1 MALAIFDLDKTLI
14 GGDSDFLWGEFMS
27 EIGVVDAD
35 TYQAKNQYFFD
46 QYALGKLDI
55 NEYLEFCLEPLSQHD
70 MPTLDAWHQRFMD
83 AKINDILLPKAQA
96 VVDEH
101 RAKGDTLLVIT
112 ATNSFVT
119 APIVERYGIENLLAT
134 NPEVKNNQFTGKV
147 LGEPCFQQGKITHL
161 KQWLE
166 QTGENIKGAYFYSDS
181 HNDLPMLELVDYPV
195 VVHGDDTLQKIAKQ
209 RDWPSLDW
217 RQSVISIQTIK
228 KPPKGGFFYR
238 QF

>member
-14 GGDSDFLWGEFMS
+14 NGDSDFLWGEFMS
-27 EIGVVDAD
+27 EIGAVDAD

-70 MPTLDAWHQRFMD
+70 MPTLNAWHQRFMQD
-83 AKINDILLPKAQA
+83 KINDILLPKAQA

-134 NPEVKNNQFTGKV
+134 NPEVKDNQFTGKV
-147 LGEPCFQQGKITHL
+147 LGEPCFQQGKIIHL

-166 QTGENIKGAYFYSDS
+166 QTGESIKGAYFYSDS
-181 HNDLPMLELVDYPV
+181 HNDLPMLELVDHPV
-195 VVHGDDTLQKIAKQ
+195 IVHGDDTLQKIAKQ

-217 RQSVISIQTIK
+217 H
-228 KPPKGGFFYR
+228 
-238 QF
+238 

>member
-14 GGDSDFLWGEFMS
+14 NGDSDFLWGEFMS

-35 TYQAKNQYFFD
+35 TYQVKNQYFFD

-70 MPTLDAWHQRFMD
+70 MPTLNAWHQRFMQD
-83 AKINDILLPKAQA
+83 KINDILLPKAQA

-119 APIVERYGIENLLAT
+119 APIVERYGIDNLLAT
-134 NPEVKNNQFTGKV
+134 NPEVKDNQFTGKV
-147 LGEPCFQQGKITHL
+147 LGEPCFQQGKIIHL

-166 QTGENIKGAYFYSDS
+166 QTGESIKGAYFYSDS
-181 HNDLPMLELVDYPV
+181 HNDLPMLELVDHPV
-195 VVHGDDTLQKIAKQ
+195 IVHGDDTLQKIAKQ

-217 RQSVISIQTIK
+217 H
-228 KPPKGGFFYR
+228 
-238 QF
+238 